1 MVNKLMFNMEKKVA
15 AANRLISVCSTAG
28 KAPCLTTNPWDLK
41 AWQRNECQTALRVSC
56 SDGP

>member
-1 MVNKLMFNMEKKVA
+1 MLNKLTFNVKKAVVER
-15 AANRLISVCSTAG
+15 RLISIHGPAG

-41 AWQRNECQTALRVSC
+41 AWQREMNVGLRVSC